1 MTEDSPSILN
11 KIVKQRQSRLADSNI
26 DISKLS
32 IEKSNR
38 SLVDG
43 LQSSETGFILEC
55 KKSSPSRGLLT
66 DNYQPGLIAQQ
77 YQSFATA
84 VSVLT
89 EPDFFSGS
97 LDDLSEVR
105 KVINQP
111 LLCKDFVIQ
120 TSQLYAARAAGADI
134 ILLMLSVV
142 TDEFWLECFKIAN
155 QLGLDIITEVNNQ
168 QEVERAIALPAKIIG
183 INNRNL
189 HTLKTDV
196 IVTHE
201 LAKLIPDDRL
211 IISESGI
218 SSHNQ
223 LKELAPIV
231 DGFLIGS
238 SLMQS
243 ANLALGLR
251 KLIFGEVK
259 ICGLTSREDA
269 ELAWQ
274 LGASFGG
281 IIFTP
286 KSPRYME
293 VEQAKSLCEEQPMP
307 MVGVFMDQSSDEII
321 DAVKQLNL
329 SVVQLHG
336 KESIDYIN
344 ELKQNL
350 PTDCEIW
357 KAISCSEV
365 DDSFPTIV
373 EAIAI
378 KENYLKSAV
387 DRVLIDLPKALPN
400 EMTGSSLDYKN
411 FLYDEK
417 VFLAGGIDIDTPLF
431 RDEYQAGIDIC
442 SSVESAPRIKD
453 SDKMK
458 QLFSR
463 LQPTTRNHYER
474 N

>member
-1 MTEDSPSILN
+1 MTEDRPSILN
-11 KIVKQRQSRLADSNI
+11 KIVKQRQSCLDENHI
-26 DISKLS
+26 DISKLT

-38 SLVDG
+38 SLVDA
-43 LQSSETGFILEC
+43 LQTSDTGFILEC
-55 KKSSPSRGLLT
+55 KQSSPSRGLMT

-77 YQSFATA
+77 YQTFATA

-111 LLCKDFVIQ
+111 VLCKDFVIQ
-120 TSQLYAARAAGADI
+120 TSQLYAARDAGADI
-134 ILLMLSVV
+134 VLLMLSVV
-142 TDEFWLECFKIAN
+142 TDDFWLECFEVAN

-196 IVTHE
+196 RVTHE

-243 ANLALGLR
+243 TNLALGLR

-259 ICGLTSREDA
+259 ICGLTCREDA
-269 ELAWQ
+269 DLAWQ

-286 KSPRYME
+286 KSKRYMK
-293 VEQAKSLCEEQPMP
+293 VEQAKLLCENQQMP

-321 DAVKQLNL
+321 DTVKQLNL
-329 SVVQLHG
+329 AVVQLHG

-344 ELKQNL
+344 ELKQCL
-350 PTDCEIW
+350 PADCEIW

-365 DDSFPTIV
+365 DDSFPTIG
-373 EAIAI
+373 EAITI
-378 KENYLKSAV
+378 KDNYLKHAV
-387 DRVLIDLPKALPN
+387 DRVLIDLPKETA
-400 EMTGSSLDYKN
+400 ESSLDYKN
-411 FLYDEK
+411 FLYDEN

-431 RDEYQAGIDIC
+431 KAE
-442 SSVESAPRIKD
+442 
-453 SDKMK
+453 
-458 QLFSR
+458 
-463 LQPTTRNHYER
+463 
-474 N
+474 